1 MIKYET
7 NPKKLRK
14 QAYEKIRQA
23 ITAETLAKYS
33 KSEQQIILRIIYSCG
48 DLSMLDKIRISKGLV
63 DKALEVLDEDYEL
76 LCDTEVVIAALKQK
90 LLKHEPLCLINKAS
104 VISQAK
110 ANKQTRS
117 MIAVDLWSNYLP
129 GSIILIGNEP
139 TALFRLMEKLEE
151 NQEKNGDDE
160 EVYNEKKP
168 ALIIATPVGFSGAEE
183 AKDYLWEHHEQLGI
197 PCITILG
204 TRGGGML
211 AASALNALFKI
222 KQGVFY

>member
-14 QAYEKIRQA
+14 QAYETVRKLLSADQ
-23 ITAETLAKYS
+23 LAQWNRA
-33 KSEQQIILRIIYSCG
+33 EQQIVQGMMVTCG
-48 DLSMLDKIRISKGLV
+48 DLSLVENIRISEGLV
-63 DKALEVLDEDYEL
+63 ERSLELLDEDYEL

-90 LLKHEPLCLINKAS
+90 LLKHEPVCMINKAS

-117 MIAVDLWSNYLP
+117 MVAVDLWDNYLA

-139 TALFRLMEKLEE
+139 TALFRLMEIL
-151 NQEKNGDDE
+151 EKNHSDNNDE
-160 EVYNEKKP
+160 NENKP
-168 ALIIATPVGFSGAEE
+168 ALIIATPVGFSGAKE
-183 AKDYLWEHHEQLGI
+183 AKEYLWEQQDRLGI
-197 PCITILG
+197 PCITIMG

-211 AASALNALFKI
+211 AASALNTLLKI
-222 KQGVFY
+222 KQDQFY

>member
-7 NPKKLRK
+7 DPKKLRK
-14 QAYEKIRQA
+14 QAYDYIRLKMPHKKWEKWGDA
-23 ITAETLAKYS
+23 
-33 KSEQQIILRIIYSCG
+33 EQQIALRMMYACG
-48 DLSMLDKIRISKGLV
+48 DLSLFENIRISDGLV
-63 DKALEVLDEDYEL
+63 DKTLELLDEDYEL

-90 LLKHEPLCLINKAS
+90 LLTHEPVCLINKAS

-117 MIAVDLWSNYLP
+117 MIAVDLWGNYLA

-139 TALFRLMEKLEE
+139 TALFRLMEILEANHDENGSDEE
-151 NQEKNGDDE
+151 NE
-160 EVYNEKKP
+160 EKKP

-183 AKDYLWEHHEQLGI
+183 SKDYLWDHHAKLGI
-197 PCITILG
+197 SCITILG

-211 AASALNALFKI
+211 AASALNALLKM
-222 KQGVFY
+222 KQGKFY

>member
-7 NPKKLRK
+7 DPKKLRK

-23 ITAETLAKYS
+23 IAAENLAKYS
-33 KSEQQIILRIIYSCG
+33 KSEQQIILRIMYSCG
-48 DLSMLDKIRISKGLV
+48 DLSLLDNIRISKGLV
-63 DKALEVLDEDYEL
+63 DKALEVQDEDYEL

-117 MIAVDLWSNYLP
+117 MIAVDLWGNYLP

-151 NQEKNGDDE
+151 NQDKNGDDE

-222 KQGVFY
+222 KQGEFY